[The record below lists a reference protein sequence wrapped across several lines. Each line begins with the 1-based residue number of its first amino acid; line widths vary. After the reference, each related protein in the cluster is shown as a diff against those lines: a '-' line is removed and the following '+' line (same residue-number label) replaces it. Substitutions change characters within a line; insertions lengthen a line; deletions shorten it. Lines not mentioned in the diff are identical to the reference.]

1 MLLKRCVYS
10 LMPLIF
16 LVLTSCTVAVDIK
29 PRSPIEQPKDIQS
42 MKIPYSV
49 RVNFDENKVVSYYDY
64 KHDVIYNFYT
74 GKYLK
79 DAINFYV
86 YPHFDQNANKEIIL
100 YIETSNIKGYVGKK
114 EGEGFFASD
123 SSIVDVTLRTF
134 VYYDNI
140 ILYTI
145 STKGS
150 SAVKIGWTES
160 HMWKAAQNAIIEA
173 VKKIPNE
180 VAWVL
185 SNPENARLKLKK
197 DIEERLKIF
206 PIDSNA
212 PAFVGDYLALAN
224 LSRLTKNYNEA
235 IAAAKR
241 VLELNPNVP
250 GAYGVLGLIYQ
261 EQKKYKEAEENF
273 KKAIAI
279 DPKHISHYWK
289 LADLYYEKES
299 YNEAVNILT
308 KALEINPSSVRTY
321 ANLLFSYM
329 ALGNFD
335 KAIEIANKGIGFFTI
350 TGVGL
355 EIGKKEEDYPV
366 VKTVKEGPAKM
377 AGIEPGDKIIKI
389 DKKPTKDLKLSDVT
403 DLLRGEEGTQV
414 TLTIKRGDKE
424 FEKTITRET
433 MIDKRASVFF
443 AERSLCYREKGNLEQ
458 AIKDAEKAYALSP
471 NLDGTKKALGAVYI
485 DRGKYD
491 EAINVLSLASKDNNF
506 AKILLATAYA
516 KAGKF
521 NEALNTYTNIPEDY
535 LITKSVLRNNAIN
548 ALHTAL
554 KPYKNTIAQQA
565 KTFESKGQYKEA
577 IEEYVKLLMIADE
590 KEAKEIR
597 AHIAGLMIRYPHLFA
612 LTEEARKAVIRAEIY
627 TQEGKF
633 EKAIEEY
640 KNALRISPF
649 FPALYKAL
657 ALNYAQIKEY
667 KKAIKNMNIYLELY
681 PDAPDLRQAKDQI
694 YKWEFLIEKG
704 E

>member
-1 MLLKRCVYS
+1 MKSKINRFLILL
-10 LMPLIF
+10 I
-16 LVLTSCTVAVDIK
+16 LTSVGILLSSCAIEEIAKKAEEAFNSGRYDEAISEYKKIEEGNLPAKFFIGQAYFRKGDYQIALSYFNKALEGCLKGEPCFIPAESLAFSIGRAHYELKDYDNAEYYFSKAVKASKENPDYPHWRGFYSQFVPSKSTCLKWLGFVYHIK
-29 PRSPIEQPKDIQS
+29 GE
-42 MKIPYSV
+42 
-49 RVNFDENKVVSYYDY
+49 
-64 KHDVIYNFYT
+64 
-74 GKYLK
+74 YLK
-79 DAINFYV
+79 ATEALNESIKLAVEPSEDAF
-86 YPHFDQNANKEIIL
+86 IIL
-100 YIETSNIKGYVGKK
+100 
-114 EGEGFFASD
+114 AD
-123 SSIVDVTLRTF
+123 SYKQLRD
-134 VYYDNI
+134 YD
-140 ILYTI
+140 
-145 STKGS
+145 K
-150 SAVKIGWTES
+150 
-160 HMWKAAQNAIIEA
+160 
-173 VKKIPNE
+173 
-180 VAWVL
+180 
-185 SNPENARLKLKK
+185 
-197 DIEERLKIF
+197 
-206 PIDSNA
+206 
-212 PAFVGDYLALAN
+212 
-224 LSRLTKNYNEA
+224 A
-235 IAAAKR
+235 IAAVKR
-241 VLELNPNVP
+241 AIEINPNNSA
-250 GAYGVLGLIYQ
+250 AYGILGRIYQ

-273 KKAIAI
+273 KKAIALESKLI
-279 DPKHISHYWK
+279 PPYWA

-308 KALEINPSSVRTY
+308 KALEINPSSLRTY
-321 ANLLFSYM
+321 VNLLFSYM

-355 EIGKKEEDYPV
+355 KIDKKEGNYPV

-389 DKKPTKDLKLSDVT
+389 DKQSTKDLKLSDVT

-414 TLTIKRGDKE
+414 TLIIKRDDKE

-443 AERSLCYREKGNLEQ
+443 AKRSLCYREKGNLEQ

-471 NLDGTKKALGAVYI
+471 NLDETKEALGAVYI
-485 DRGKYD
+485 DRGRYD

-554 KPYKNTIAQQA
+554 KPYKNNIAQQV

-577 IEEYVKLLMIADE
+577 IEEYVKLLKIADE

-597 AHIAGLMIRYPHLFA
+597 AHIAELMIRYPHLFA
-612 LTEEARKAVIRAEIY
+612 LTEEARKAVIKAEAY